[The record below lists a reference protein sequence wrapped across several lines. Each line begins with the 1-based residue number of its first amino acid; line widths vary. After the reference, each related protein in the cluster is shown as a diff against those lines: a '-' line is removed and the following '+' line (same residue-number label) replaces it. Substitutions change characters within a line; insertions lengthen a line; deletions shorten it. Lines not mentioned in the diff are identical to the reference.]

1 MQEPVSLENGIIAP
15 RFIGSDAAMGLR
27 NGPSKTVPAQTH
39 RSTVVSRGA
48 RVGKQPLR
56 SPGKVKAAATLWVKR
71 GGDG

>member
-1 MQEPVSLENGIIAP
+1 MLDLFSEGHSMQEPVSLENGIIAP

-48 RVGKQPLR
+48 RVGKHPFVLQER
-56 SPGKVKAAATLWVKR
+56 
-71 GGDG
+71 